1 MFLSPRPAPICSRDQ
16 AFPRPAMFPNA
27 GSVAPLQLDFSSWY
41 GAVHFNLRPV
51 RAGLDFPSPGWGT
64 FYKRQIFEPG
74 APQIE
79 NACGFFRRH
88 FEMIVEI
95 TTVIF
100 LIQGVSILSRVIGR
114 RGDVLYYVSNPNP
127 R

>member
-1 MFLSPRPAPICSRDQ
+1 
-16 AFPRPAMFPNA
+16 
-27 GSVAPLQLDFSSWY
+27 
-41 GAVHFNLRPV
+41 
-51 RAGLDFPSPGWGT
+51 
-64 FYKRQIFEPG
+64 
-74 APQIE
+74 
-79 NACGFFRRH
+79 
-88 FEMIVEI
+88 MIVEI